1 MRKPGGD
8 FVSSFFSFP
17 PSHISLRF
25 HAQAAE
31 KKKRRVAEME
41 EMAEEEDSS
50 SDDDSEDEMEAAEG
64 GAGRGGGGGGGGGA
78 GEGFVDATSRR
89 SRSKS
94 GSAGL
99 DGDVEGKCL

>member
-8 FVSSFFSFP
+8 FESSVFSFP
-17 PSHISLRF
+17 PSHISLPF
-25 HAQAAE
+25 YAQAAE

-64 GAGRGGGGGGGGGA
+64 GAGRGGGGGGT